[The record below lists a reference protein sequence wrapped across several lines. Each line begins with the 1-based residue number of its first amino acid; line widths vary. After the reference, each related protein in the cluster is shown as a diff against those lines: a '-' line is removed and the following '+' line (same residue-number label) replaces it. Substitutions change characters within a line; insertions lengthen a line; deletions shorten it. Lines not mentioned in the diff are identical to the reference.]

1 MERIKKN
8 GKEIRQVKCNIMS
21 QWDIA
26 QLALPPAI
34 IGGGWGHGFKTQWGA
49 CITNP
54 KKENASIWNLNQII
68 FSKMIKPES
77 QNALP
82 SVTGFSKS
90 SVSDVKSK
98 TYVSKNFKASNLVP
112 TVPGY
117 KIKLKQL
124 SG

>member
-1 MERIKKN
+1 MQPYEPMRYSSTGTSSSKNRWRVRSWVQDPMRCMCNLPIQKKKKRIHMK
-8 GKEIRQVKCNIMS
+8 
-21 QWDIA
+21 
-26 QLALPPAI
+26 
-34 IGGGWGHGFKTQWGA
+34 
-49 CITNP
+49 P
-54 KKENASIWNLNQII
+54 KRNH
-68 FSKMIKPES
+68 FSNTIKPES

-98 TYVSKNFKASNLVP
+98 TYVSKNFKASIFVP
-112 TVPGY
+112 TEPGY

>member
-1 MERIKKN
+1 MK
-8 GKEIRQVKCNIMS
+8 
-21 QWDIA
+21 
-26 QLALPPAI
+26 
-34 IGGGWGHGFKTQWGA
+34 
-49 CITNP
+49 P
-54 KKENASIWNLNQII
+54 KRNH
-68 FSKMIKPES
+68 FSNTIKPES

-98 TYVSKNFKASNLVP
+98 TYVSKNFKASIFVP
-112 TVPGY
+112 TEPGY

>member
-1 MERIKKN
+1 
-8 GKEIRQVKCNIMS
+8 
-21 QWDIA
+21 
-26 QLALPPAI
+26 
-34 IGGGWGHGFKTQWGA
+34 
-49 CITNP
+49 
-54 KKENASIWNLNQII
+54 
-68 FSKMIKPES
+68 MIKPES

-98 TYVSKNFKASNLVP
+98 TYVSKNFKASIFVP
-112 TVPGY
+112 TEPGY